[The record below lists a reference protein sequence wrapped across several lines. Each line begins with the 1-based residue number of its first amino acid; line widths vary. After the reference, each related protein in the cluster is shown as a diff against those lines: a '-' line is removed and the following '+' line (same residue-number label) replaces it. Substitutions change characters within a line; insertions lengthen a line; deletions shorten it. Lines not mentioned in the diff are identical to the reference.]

1 MNKLINSVR
10 VNKLFVKILLFFLS
24 FLFPL
29 LLLGTLTYTNFVSD
43 RKEEY
48 VQKLNLD
55 MLSSTQNVGEY
66 WKKIY
71 DTSTIFFSDPVVIR
85 LMKPKKDWHL
95 QEIAD
100 LNLLQGSLSR
110 AKFNVNSFVDGFFTY
125 VDDQYVFTDDGIND
139 YDYFFNKI
147 YHYNSYNPEF
157 WSERLK
163 TVRYMEVMDPAR
175 VDTPFESKEVI
186 TFFTANQIG
195 DNKPVLCITV
205 RVDQIWKLFDP
216 ILKPGINRII
226 VADKNGQMVMS
237 SDRDFANELALQA
250 MGAAFSVNEGK
261 NLEIQINGE
270 KFIIE
275 QVYNEVTGW
284 YFYALTPVE
293 EFNRQA
299 SGIYNFIVTLCVVLC
314 FASLILAFL
323 FSYRLYTPIRRLGE
337 VLEDTFTEWDEVG
350 NAESRY
356 SHDFQH
362 IGAGIKRILFHQS
375 QFQGQMEM
383 LAQEYVD
390 YVLFQLMK
398 GHSLSDDQTENLQR
412 ILRTR
417 LDFQEDGF
425 LCCAISLKF
434 KDRFWTDI
442 QDVDRIL
449 IESKMKNLF
458 YSLLKEKANLYVL
471 ETGKSQYI
479 LIFNINLEAT
489 SDNVKSGMQELGG
502 IFSSDTQFCQ
512 LHIAIGD
519 ICEGVDGIAKSYRNS
534 MAALHQITGNP
545 DFKIVEFTGKDSFQE
560 PIIYTYSDENKL
572 LQLLRFGNKEDIM
585 QWVEEL
591 LRSNRHALYSLDTL
605 YMKLFETGRR
615 FLVERGIDPEKVLG
629 AEDRQYLLQSERM
642 ISKEDKRKAILLK
655 FFFHAMDR
663 IKSEHSSPRS
673 AELAS
678 TIKKYVENNYMTDLH
693 LEKISEEMGVT
704 VKYISRLF
712 KETYDI
718 NITGFISEL
727 RVNKAKELLKTTNM
741 PVTAISTQV
750 GIFDRTTF
758 LRTFKK
764 FEGVSPNE
772 YRKRIRN
779 GKGESND
786 ED

>member
-10 VNKLFVKILLFFLS
+10 VNKLFVKILLSFLS

-48 VQKLNLD
+48 AQKLNLD

-85 LMKPKKDWHL
+85 LMKPKKDWSL

-110 AKFNVNSFVDGFFTY
+110 AKFNINSFVDGFFTY
-125 VDDQYVFTDDGIND
+125 VDDQYVFTDDGINN
-139 YDYFFNKI
+139 YDYFFNKF
-147 YHYNSYNPEF
+147 YHYNSYSPGF

-163 TVRYMEVMDPAR
+163 MVRYMEVMDPAR

-205 RVDQIWKLFDP
+205 RVDQIWELFDP

-237 SDRDFANELALQA
+237 SDRNFANELALQEMRTA
-250 MGAAFSVNEGK
+250 LSEHEGK
-261 NLEIQINGE
+261 NIEIQIDDE

-299 SGIYNFIVTLCVVLC
+299 EGIFNFIVTLCVVLC

-337 VLEDTFTEWDEVG
+337 VLENTATEWDEAG
-350 NAESRY
+350 HAGSQY

-362 IGAGIKRILFHQS
+362 IGAGIKRILSHQS

-417 LDFQEDGF
+417 LGFEENGF
-425 LCCAISLKF
+425 LCSAISLKF

-479 LIFNINLEAT
+479 LIFNVNPEAT
-489 SDNVKSGMQELGG
+489 SENVKSGMHELAGV
-502 IFSSDTQFCQ
+502 FSSDMQFCQ
-512 LHIAIGD
+512 LHIAMGD
-519 ICEGVDGIAKSYRNS
+519 IYEGVDGIAKSYRNS

-545 DFKIVEFTGKDSFQE
+545 DFEIVEFTGKNACQE

-572 LQLLRFGNKEDIM
+572 LQLLRFGNKEDVM
-585 QWVEEL
+585 QWIEEL
-591 LRSNRHALYSLDTL
+591 LRNNKDALYSLDML
-605 YMKLFETGRR
+605 YTKLFETGRR
-615 FLVERGIDPEKVLG
+615 FLVERGIDPEELLG
-629 AEDRQYLLQSERM
+629 LEEKQHLMQNELM
-642 ISKEDKRKAILLK
+642 ISKEDKREEVLLN
-655 FFFHAMDR
+655 FFFRIMDR
-663 IKSEHSSPRS
+663 IKLEHSSPRS
-673 AELAS
+673 AELAA
-678 TIKKYVENNYMTDLH
+678 TIKKYVESNYRTDLH

-712 KETYDI
+712 KESYDM
-718 NITGFISEL
+718 NITSFISEL
-727 RVNKAKELLKTTNM
+727 RVNKAKELLETTNL

-764 FEGVSPNE
+764 LEGVSPNE

-779 GKGESND
+779 RKEDND
-786 ED
+786 D